1 MSHTYPAKMENFY
14 EKTEYTFED
23 IESLIQNEAEESIH
37 LEFKDGRALDK
48 SDKKKVEIS
57 KDISAFANSD
67 GGIIIYGITEEN
79 HKANGFSFV
88 NGNEFTKEWLEQI
101 INSLIQRRI
110 PGILIFPVRR
120 NGNLLE
126 TVYLIKIPASI
137 EAPHLNK
144 DKRFYKR
151 YNFESVQMEEYEIR
165 QLYGRKVKS
174 KLILQSWSFAQIEAN
189 NDDDTFKFKIE
200 VGIMNDGDITESNYK
215 LNFYFNNYN
224 NNLKASWPQNNSH
237 YNYTVMENNRIK
249 ISASSITPI
258 FPYETINAFRI
269 ELEVNKAVFFDAI
282 SDVKIEIRLFYE
294 NGDDFLETS
303 LEEMAKNFIKLLHDA
318 EEGEQ

>member
-1 MSHTYPAKMENFY
+1 MENFY
-14 EKTEYTFED
+14 EKTEYSFED
-23 IESLIQNEAEESIH
+23 INSLILNEVEESIN

-88 NGNEFTKEWLEQI
+88 NGNEYTKEWLEQI

-110 PGILIFPVRR
+110 PDILIFPIRR
-120 NGNLLE
+120 KGNLHE
-126 TVYLIKIPASI
+126 TIYLIKIPASV

-165 QLYGRKVKS
+165 RLYGRKIKS
-174 KLILQSWSFAQIEAN
+174 KLSLQSWSFAAIESN
-189 NDDDTFKFKIE
+189 SDDTFKFKIE
-200 VGIMNDGDITESNYK
+200 VGIINDGDITESNYK
-215 LNFYFNNYN
+215 VNFYFNNYN
-224 NNLKASWPQNNSH
+224 ANLKASWPQNNSH
-237 YNYTVMENNRIK
+237 YNYTVMENKRIK

-258 FPYETINAFRI
+258 FPNETINAFRI
-269 ELEVNKAVFFDAI
+269 ELEVSKDVFFEAI
-282 SDVKIEIRLFYE
+282 KDVKIEIRLFYE
-294 NGDDFLETS
+294 NGDDILETT
-303 LEEMAKNFIKLLHDA
+303 LDEMSKNFAKLLLDN
-318 EEGEQ
+318 EEE